1 VSARTA
7 TVSTGA
13 WVMRLALVALGAAV
27 LVGGLGYGVETP
39 EGLVGPGMMPVAA
52 GVLMVAAGLVE
63 CLKAFR
69 AERAA
74 VAERATTEA
83 PADAEGA
90 AADEAAE
97 LDVFGRTTRQ
107 RSRAVALV
115 FGVILLAVVLAY
127 AIGLLLALS
136 LMVAVLLTFVEK
148 KPLWVGLVGGVGAFA
163 FGYLVFGVALNVP
176 LATGALG
183 LV

>member
-1 VSARTA
+1 MSARTA
-7 TVSTGA
+7 PVNRGA
-13 WVMRLALVALGAAV
+13 WAMRLVLLALGAAV
-27 LVGGLGYGVETP
+27 LVAGIGYGVETP

-52 GVLMVAAGLVE
+52 GALMVVAGAWE

-74 VAERATTEA
+74 IAAA
-83 PADAEGA
+83 PAADAVA
-90 AADEAAE
+90 TDEPEE
-97 LDVFGRTTRQ
+97 LDVFGRTTKQ
-107 RSRAVALV
+107 RGRAVAVV
-115 FGVILLAVVLAY
+115 FGVILLAVVLSY

-148 KPLWVGLVGGVGAFA
+148 KPLWVGLLGGVGAFA

-183 LV
+183 LI

>member
-1 VSARTA
+1 VSARA
-7 TVSTGA
+7 ASVSTGA

-52 GVLMVAAGLVE
+52 GALMVLAGAWE
-63 CLKAFR
+63 CFKAFR

-74 VAERATTEA
+74 VAEA
-83 PADAEGA
+83 PAEADAS
-90 AADEAAE
+90 AADEPAE
-97 LDVFGRTTRQ
+97 LDVFGRTVQQ
-107 RSRAVALV
+107 RGRAVALV

-136 LMVAVLLTFVEK
+136 LMVVVLLTFVEK

-183 LV
+183 LI

>member
-1 VSARTA
+1 MSARTA

-13 WVMRLALVALGAAV
+13 WVMRLALLALGAAV
-27 LVGGLGYGVETP
+27 LLGGIGYGVETP

-52 GVLMVAAGLVE
+52 GALMVVAGAWE

-69 AERAA
+69 AERSA
-74 VAERATTEA
+74 VAAA
-83 PADAEGA
+83 PAEADGA
-90 AADEAAE
+90 GADGVAADEAAQ
-97 LDVFGRTTRQ
+97 LDVFGRTSRQ
-107 RSRAVALV
+107 RNRAVAVV

-136 LMVAVLLTFVEK
+136 LMVVVLLTFVEK
-148 KPLWVGLVGGVGAFA
+148 KPLWVGLVAGVGAFA
-163 FGYLVFGVALNVP
+163 FGYLVFGMALNVP

-183 LV
+183 LI